1 MAVVVKRELQVRDA
15 LGVQR
20 EGLERDRARLSEARF
35 GRELRVP
42 LRGQAGRLGVAAS
55 GLGAL
60 GALAIGWGV
69 RVFGMGAR
77 GLVSVTLGAVL
88 VGCSLVAALAA
99 LRAARRRGLALVLGK
114 DAIELPTAGGETLS
128 VSYEDIDG
136 VVLVPGRGR
145 LVHALRT
152 RGELIPLPIDDLP
165 RARAVADLPL
175 RIHVRAALS
184 KRTPRLEAAQ
194 IAAIEAQVVGGGDS
208 LGVAVAMRDGE
219 PEVVAV
225 IRDEAHLGALL
236 VSGELPEG
244 CVICGAEEVGE
255 PLGDA
260 LKDAIGAMVKVAEAE
275 GRGR

>member
-1 MAVVVKRELQVRDA
+1 MKRELQARDA
-15 LGVQR
+15 LGVER
-20 EGLERDRARLSEARF
+20 EDLERDRARLSEARF

-42 LRGQAGRLGVAAS
+42 LRGQAGRLWVSAF

-60 GALAIGWGV
+60 GALAIGWGA
-69 RVFGMGAR
+69 RVFGVGAR
-77 GLVSVTLGAVL
+77 GLVSVSLGAVL
-88 VGCSLVAALAA
+88 VGCSLFAALAA
-99 LRAARRRGLALVLGK
+99 LRAARRSGRALVLGK
-114 DAIELPTAGGETLS
+114 DAIELPTASGETVS

-152 RGELIPLPIDDLP
+152 RGELIPLPIEDLP
-165 RARAVADLPL
+165 RAWAAANLPL
-175 RIHVRAALS
+175 RVHVRAALS
-184 KRTPRLEAAQ
+184 KRRPRLGAAQ
-194 IAAIEAQVVGGGDS
+194 IAAIEAQVAVGGDS

-225 IRDEAHLGALL
+225 IRDEAHWGALL
-236 VSGELPEG
+236 VSGALPEG
-244 CVICGAEEVGE
+244 CVICGAADVEE